1 VEEAGYVR
9 HVGPD
14 PPEFAPPV
22 LWVGL
27 DAVPPQAPAA
37 ARDNSRHGRRT
48 ARKVICPPFAS
59 PTILVVV
66 TKTSA
71 VVAISRQFGSGGA
84 RIGLDVAQRLGF
96 KYADREILAEAARA
110 LDAETDELAP
120 LEERVCGFWGT
131 LAGMFSRGPVEGPY
145 TPALP
150 RVSEADLF
158 EAERQIIETLA
169 DRGGAVIVGRG
180 AAHILR
186 QRPNVVRVFLHAPLE
201 QRITVALEE
210 YSLGNRAAA
219 DALVRASDA
228 QRARFARAVT
238 AREWCDATM
247 YDIALNT
254 ATTGFERAAEL
265 IVDVVKGKDL

>member
-1 VEEAGYVR
+1 MA
-9 HVGPD
+9 
-14 PPEFAPPV
+14 
-22 LWVGL
+22 
-27 DAVPPQAPAA
+27 
-37 ARDNSRHGRRT
+37 
-48 ARKVICPPFAS
+48 
-59 PTILVVV
+59 
-66 TKTSA
+66 SA

-110 LDAETDELAP
+110 LNMETDDLEP
-120 LEERVCGFWGT
+120 LEERVRGFWGT

-150 RVSEADLF
+150 RISEAELF
-158 EAERQIIETLA
+158 ETERQIIETLA

-186 QRPNVVRVFLHAPLE
+186 GRSNVIRVFLHAPLQ

-210 YSLGNRAAA
+210 YSLATRAAA
-219 DALVRASDA
+219 ESLVRASDA

-238 AREWCDATM
+238 AHEWCDATM
-247 YDIALNT
+247 YDISLNT
-254 ATTGFERAAEL
+254 ATTGFDRAAEI
-265 IVDVVKGKDL
+265 IVNLVSERG

>member
-1 VEEAGYVR
+1 M
-9 HVGPD
+9 
-14 PPEFAPPV
+14 
-22 LWVGL
+22 
-27 DAVPPQAPAA
+27 
-37 ARDNSRHGRRT
+37 
-48 ARKVICPPFAS
+48 
-59 PTILVVV
+59 
-66 TKTSA
+66 TSA

-110 LDAETDELAP
+110 LNMETSDLAP
-120 LEERVCGFWGT
+120 LEERVRGFWGA
-131 LAGMFSRGPVEGPY
+131 LAGMFSRGPIEGPY

-169 DRGGAVIVGRG
+169 DKGGAVIVGRG

-201 QRITVALEE
+201 PRISIVQQEYALA
-210 YSLGNRAAA
+210 SRAEA

-238 AREWCDATM
+238 ARDWCDATT
-247 YDIALNT
+247 YDLALNT
-254 ATTGFERAAEL
+254 ATSGFEGAATL
-265 IVDVVKGKDL
+265 IVELVQNRRIPNL

>member
-1 VEEAGYVR
+1 MTTT
-9 HVGPD
+9 
-14 PPEFAPPV
+14 
-22 LWVGL
+22 
-27 DAVPPQAPAA
+27 PAA
-37 ARDNSRHGRRT
+37 
-48 ARKVICPPFAS
+48 
-59 PTILVVV
+59 
-66 TKTSA
+66 A

-84 RIGLDVAQRLGF
+84 RVGLDVAERLGF

-110 LDAETDELAP
+110 LNMETDELAP
-120 LEERVCGFWGT
+120 LEERVRGFWGT

-150 RVSEADLF
+150 RVSETELF

-186 QRPNVVRVFLHAPLE
+186 QRPNVIRVFLHAPLE
-201 QRITVALEE
+201 QRITVAREE
-210 YSLGNRAAA
+210 YSLPDRAAA

-238 AREWCDATM
+238 AHEWCDATM
-247 YDIALNT
+247 YDLAINT
-254 ATTGFERAAEL
+254 ATTGFERAAQL
-265 IVDVVKGKDL
+265 IVEVVKGRS